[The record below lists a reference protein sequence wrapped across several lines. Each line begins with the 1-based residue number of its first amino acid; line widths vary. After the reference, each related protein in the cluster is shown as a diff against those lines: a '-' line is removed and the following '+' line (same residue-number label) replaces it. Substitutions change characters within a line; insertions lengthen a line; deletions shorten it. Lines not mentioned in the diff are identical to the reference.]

1 MLGWHFLVFYEI
13 EVSAHLLQLV
23 LAQQIVHE
31 YPRLGVEQRVV
42 RSFLPTHDTV
52 LHSEKV
58 WPGEPDRIAQ
68 DFGERLLPIAL
79 NLVAEKIGL
88 VPRIQFGITAQ
99 FCRLRG

>member
-1 MLGWHFLVFYEI
+1 MVLHSFVELRKAHAKCLLDCLLGWHFLVFYEI

-58 WPGEPDRIAQ
+58 WPG
-68 DFGERLLPIAL
+68 
-79 NLVAEKIGL
+79 
-88 VPRIQFGITAQ
+88 
-99 FCRLRG
+99 